1 MSRATQAAGQ
11 AGRGGLRALSWLF
24 RALVVAVLLGAAGV
38 GALAWRLSEG
48 PLPLPFLA
56 RMIEDSANADP
67 GPTRLSVATV
77 ALAWESAET
86 TFDRPLDL
94 QLGGIRLSNADGR
107 VVAALPRASVSVSL
121 RALLLGRVAP
131 RVVSLSGL
139 RLRLLRAED
148 GSTMLDL
155 GSMAERGGAAP
166 PAEAAAE
173 GQSAILARV
182 LALLTAP
189 DEGPFGRHQLRRVQL
204 ANARAEIVDR
214 QLGLTWTVPDL
225 DLAFVRVA
233 GGLDASGGASLDL
246 GGTRVRLEVAGR
258 FRLDPW
264 EAGITLRSNAITP
277 ADLARVAPGLAPLA
291 VLDAPIAG
299 SIEAGFDTLFSLDRL
314 RFAASVG
321 AGRVRVGNDAGIP
334 IASAA
339 VAGAASR
346 EAITLS
352 MLRLV
357 LPPAPGGFS
366 PTLTGTAR
374 ATLAAERKL
383 TLNLALDRF
392 DIAQLAATW
401 PEGIGRNERKW
412 LVPNVTAGQV
422 RDVALAIDGT
432 IAEGLADLVPT
443 RMEVTGSVSD
453 ATVHYLRPMP
463 PVEGARGTFR
473 IDLDTVDITVDA
485 GRVGAIQANAG
496 RVMLTSLQAHPQR
509 ADIAVQ
515 MKAPLAD
522 AAALVAHPRL
532 KLFAR
537 RPMPVSNPTGLA
549 EVKLSVRFPLLD
561 DLDVDTVAV
570 RAEVQLTDVKLP
582 ALVAGQDVT
591 GGPLALVVDND
602 ALRVTGSAQLA
613 GLPARVTYE
622 TDFRTGPPTQVTE
635 RIRAELRGDAAALAR
650 LGVDAGGRIDGALPL
665 SVNFT
670 RRRRGDADALLR
682 VDLRDARLA
691 VPEAGFAKP
700 PGQPGTA
707 EASLRLTGER
717 ITALEAIRIDA
728 PGLAARGRLGFTAGK
743 PDRLVLTQLAI
754 GNTRASGEI
763 AFGAEGALAATLRG
777 AVLDLGPYM
786 AMPAAPPAPEP
797 APPGPPLR
805 LDLAFER
812 ITTVRN
818 RALLAVALRYDEAGG
833 RLRQLSAS
841 GRTGAASTPEAGAF
855 EASVAPRDGRRVLA
869 MRAADAGALL
879 AALDVIDSMAGGTL
893 AVQGTFEE
901 PGGVLSGT
909 ATLTDFRV
917 RDAPAIGRLLQGMT
931 LYGLLDLARGPGL
944 SFSQMTAPFSYAP
957 GGVLT
962 LSDARAFSS
971 SLGLTAKGKIDRRA
985 RTLDMEGTVVPAYF
999 FNSLLGNIPLIGR
1012 LFSPERGGGVFAA
1025 TYSMRGPLDD
1035 PQVRVNPLAALTPGF
1050 LRGLFG
1056 IFDGPADGAPPS
1068 DLAPM
1073 TGPETNPRPG

>member
-1 MSRATQAAGQ
+1 MRAV
-11 AGRGGLRALSWLF
+11 SWLF
-24 RALVVAVLLGAAGV
+24 RALVALVLLGAVGV

-48 PLPLPFLA
+48 PLALPYLA
-56 RMIEDSANADP
+56 RLVEDSANADP

-77 ALAWESAET
+77 ALAWESGDAA
-86 TFDRPLDL
+86 FDRPLDL
-94 QLGGIRLSNADGR
+94 HLGGITLVNADGR

-121 RALLLGRVAP
+121 SALLLGRVAP
-131 RVVSLSGL
+131 RAIALSGL

-155 GSMAERGGAAP
+155 GSLAERGDRAP
-166 PAEAAAE
+166 PAEAGAEAE

-182 LALLTAP
+182 LAMITAP
-189 DEGPFGRHQLRRVQL
+189 DEGPFGLHQLRRVEL
-204 ANARAEIVDR
+204 ADARAEIVDR

-225 DLAFVRVA
+225 DLSFARVA

-246 GGTRVRLEVAGR
+246 GGNLVRLEVAGR

-264 EAGITLRSNAITP
+264 EAGVTLRSNAITP
-277 ADLARVAPGLAPLA
+277 AELARVAPGLAPLA

-314 RFAASVG
+314 RFAAALG

-339 VAGAASR
+339 IAGVATR
-346 EAITLS
+346 EAIQLS
-352 MLRLV
+352 NLRVV
-357 LPPAPGGFS
+357 LPAVPGGFA
-366 PTLTGTAR
+366 PTLSGIAR
-374 ATLAAERKL
+374 ATLGAERRL
-383 TLNLALDRF
+383 LLNLTLDRF

-401 PEGIGRNERKW
+401 PEGIGRNERRW

-422 RDVALAIDGT
+422 RDVALAIEGT
-432 IAEGLADLVPT
+432 IAENFADLVPT
-443 RMEVTGSVSD
+443 RMDVTGTVSD

-463 PVEGARGTFR
+463 PVEDARGKFR
-473 IDLDTVDITVDA
+473 IDLDTVDIAVDA
-485 GRVGAIQANAG
+485 GRVGTIQARSA
-496 RVMLTSLQAHPQR
+496 RVKLTSLQAHPQW
-509 ADIAVQ
+509 ADIAVE
-515 MKAPLAD
+515 MAVPVAD
-522 AAALVAHPRL
+522 AVALVAHPRL

-537 RPMPVSNPTGLA
+537 RPMPVSNPTGQA

-591 GGPLALVVDND
+591 GGPLQLVVDND
-602 ALRVTGSAQLA
+602 SLRVTGQVQLA
-613 GLPARVTYE
+613 GMPARVTYE

-650 LGVDAGGRIDGALPL
+650 LGLDAGGRIEGALPL
-665 SVNFT
+665 SVTFT
-670 RRRRGDADALLR
+670 RRRRGDADAALR
-682 VDLRDARLA
+682 LDLRDARLA
-691 VPEAGFAKP
+691 VAEAGFGKP
-700 PGQPGTA
+700 PGQPASA
-707 EASLRLTGER
+707 EASLRMTGDR

-728 PGLAARGRLGFTAGK
+728 PGLSARGRLGFANGR
-743 PDRLVLTQLAI
+743 PDRLALTQLAI
-754 GNTRASGEI
+754 GNTRAAGEI
-763 AFGAEGALAATLRG
+763 SFGADGALAATLRG
-777 AVLDLGPYM
+777 AVLDLGPYL
-786 AMPAAPPAPEP
+786 AMPAAPPAPPPPEP
-797 APPGPPLR
+797 AAPGPPLR
-805 LDLAFER
+805 LDLAFDR

-818 RALLAVALRYDEAGG
+818 RALLGVAVRYDETGG
-833 RLRQLSAS
+833 RLRQLNAS
-841 GRTGAASTPEAGAF
+841 GRTGAANTPDAGAF
-855 EASVAPRDGRRVLA
+855 EASLAPRDGKRVLA

-879 AALDVIDSMAGGTL
+879 AALDVFDNLAGGVL
-893 AVQGTFEE
+893 AVDGTFDE

-909 ATLTDFRV
+909 ATLSDFRV
-917 RDAPAIGRLLQGMT
+917 RDAPAFGRLLQGMT

-944 SFSQMTAPFSYAP
+944 SFSQMTAPFSYSP
-957 GGVLT
+957 GHVLT
-962 LSDARAFSS
+962 LTDARAFSP
-971 SLGLTAKGKIDRRA
+971 SLGLTAKGRIDRRA

-1050 LRGLFG
+1050 LRGVFG
-1056 IFDGPADGAPPS
+1056 IFDTTPDAAPQGSPPPN
-1068 DLAPM
+1068 LAPM
-1073 TGPETNPRPG
+1073 TAPDTNPRPG

>member
-1 MSRATQAAGQ
+1 MSRAAQAAGQ
-11 AGRGGLRALSWLF
+11 AGRGCMRAVSWLF
-24 RALVVAVLLGAAGV
+24 RALCVVVLLAAVGL

-67 GPTRLSVATV
+67 GPTRLSVQTV
-77 ALAWESAET
+77 SLAWESAET

-94 QLGGIRLSNADGR
+94 HLGGIRLSNADGR
-107 VVAALPRASVSVSL
+107 VVAALPTASVSVSL

-155 GSMAERGGAAP
+155 GSMTERAVAAP
-166 PAEAAAE
+166 PAEAAPE

-182 LALLTAP
+182 LGMITAP
-189 DEGPFGRHQLRRVQL
+189 DEGPFGRHQLRRVEL

-225 DLAFVRVA
+225 DLSFVRVA

-246 GGTRVRLEVAGR
+246 GGNQVRLEVQGR

-264 EAGITLRSNAITP
+264 EAGVTLRSNAITP

-299 SIEAGFDTLFSLDRL
+299 SIEAGFDTLFNLDRL
-314 RFAASVG
+314 RFAASLG
-321 AGRVRVGNDAGIP
+321 AGRVRVGNESGIP

-339 VAGAASR
+339 IAGIATR
-346 EAITLS
+346 EAIQLS

-383 TLNLALDRF
+383 LLNLTLDRF

-422 RDVALAIDGT
+422 RDVAVAIEGT
-432 IAEGLADLVPT
+432 IADGFADLVPT
-443 RMEVTGSVSD
+443 RMEVTGSVTD

-463 PVEGARGTFR
+463 PVEEARGKFR
-473 IDLDTVDITVDA
+473 IDLDTVDITVEA
-485 GRVGAIQANAG
+485 GRVGTIQSRAA
-496 RVMLTSLQAHPQR
+496 RVKLTSLQAHPQL
-509 ADIAVQ
+509 ADIAVE
-515 MKAPLAD
+515 MAAPVAD
-522 AAALVAHPRL
+522 AVALVAHPRL

-537 RPMPVSNPTGLA
+537 RPMPVSNPTGQA

-602 ALRVTGSAQLA
+602 SLRVTGSAQLA
-613 GLPARVTYE
+613 GMPARVTYE
-622 TDFRTGPPTQVTE
+622 TDFRTGPPTQVIE

-665 SVNFT
+665 TVNFT
-670 RRRRGDADALLR
+670 RRRRGDADAALR
-682 VDLRDARLA
+682 VDLREARLA
-691 VPEAGFAKP
+691 VAEAGFSKP
-700 PGQPGTA
+700 PGQPASA

-717 ITALEAIRIDA
+717 ITALEAIRVDT
-728 PGLAARGRLGFTAGK
+728 PGLTARGRLGFTNGR
-743 PDRLVLTQLAI
+743 PDRLALTQLAI
-754 GNTRASGEI
+754 GNTRATGEI
-763 AFGAEGALAATLRG
+763 AFGADGALAATLRG
-777 AVLDLGPYM
+777 AVLDLGPYL
-786 AMPAAPPAPEP
+786 AMPATPPTPEP
-797 APPGPPLR
+797 AAPGPPLR
-805 LDLAFER
+805 LDLAFDR

-818 RALLAVALRYDEAGG
+818 RALLGVALRYDEAGG
-833 RLRQLSAS
+833 KLRQLSAS
-841 GRTGAASTPEAGAF
+841 GRTGAANTPEAGAF
-855 EASVAPRDGRRVLA
+855 DASVTPRDGKRVLA

-879 AALDVIDSMAGGTL
+879 AALDVIDTMAGGTL
-893 AVQGTFEE
+893 AVEGAFDESSS
-901 PGGVLSGT
+901 VLAGT

-944 SFSQMTAPFSYAP
+944 SFSQMTAPFSYSP
-957 GGVLT
+957 GHVLT
-962 LSDARAFSS
+962 LTDARAFSS

-1050 LRGLFG
+1050 LRGVFG
-1056 IFDGPADGAPPS
+1056 IFDGPADGSPTPNT
-1068 DLAPM
+1068 APM
-1073 TGPETNPRPG
+1073 TGPDTNPRPG